1 MKTLRILAMSL
12 LAAPTLAMAQA
23 DGPSAQQ
30 RRSAEANEP
39 TGIGA
44 ASARDAAA
52 ADRALNGWWRESQA
66 TRDQRLDWFRQ
77 ARFGVFVHWGPYSV
91 LGGQWKGQPNP
102 GYSEHIMRVAR
113 IPRQTY
119 KDEVAAKFR
128 PEAYDARAW
137 VKMMKQAG
145 AGYVILTAKHHDG
158 FALWP
163 SKASDYNIAQ
173 VSGFRRDPL
182 AELVQAARAEGLK
195 VGFYYSHAFDWEDP
209 DAPGNDWDYDNPA
222 GDKKLHG
229 GVDWWNTY
237 PQFLTNTDRYI
248 DHKVIPQLNELI
260 TRYHPDILWF
270 DTPGKLPFFQQAR
283 IVEAVR
289 KADPNVVINGRAARS
304 KDVNLGDFLDTADRP
319 AELRPTAGDWEA
331 IPTTNESYGYNALDH
346 SHKSVTH
353 FIQLIAKAS
362 AKGGN
367 ILLNVGPRGDGVID
381 APDAA
386 ILAGV
391 GRWMRVN
398 GESIHG
404 TSRTP
409 LDRQAWGDS
418 TVKGDRLYLHVFDWP
433 KGGSLRLGGLL
444 SPPRRA
450 YLLAT
455 GAPVTVVK
463 AGPADYDLALPAQAP
478 DAADSVVV
486 VETDGPVRGQTG
498 RLIETR
504 WGDNQLLAFDA
515 QTEGTGFSYG
525 DGKTA
530 RFYVDGLERPG
541 NRLVWPVRATK
552 AAPATVSLR
561 YSTPVGQVS
570 PQARF
575 VVRYGATTLT
585 APVVAT
591 ANEKDL
597 REVDLGALPLAEGDL
612 SDLTLTIEGAATPV
626 HVFDLRLRR

>member
-23 DGPSAQQ
+23 DGPTAQQ

-39 TGIGA
+39 MGIGA
-44 ASARDAAA
+44 ASAHDAEAV
-52 ADRALNGWWRESQA
+52 DRALNGWWRESQA
-66 TRDQRLDWFRQ
+66 TRDQRLAWFRQ

-119 KDEVAAKFR
+119 KDEVAAKFQ

-137 VKMMKQAG
+137 VKMMKNAG

-163 SKASDYNIAQ
+163 SEASDYNIAQ

-182 AELVQAARAEGLK
+182 AELVQAARSEGLK

-209 DAPGNDWDYDNPA
+209 DAPGNDWDYANPG

-229 GVDWWNTY
+229 ADWWNTD
-237 PQFLTNTDRYI
+237 PQFLVNTERYI

-304 KDVNLGDFLDTADRP
+304 KDTNLGDYLDTADRP

-331 IPTTNESYGYNALDH
+331 IPTTNESYGYNQLDH
-346 SHKSVTH
+346 SHKSVEH
-353 FIQLIAKAS
+353 FVQLIAKAS

-386 ILAGV
+386 ILAGI
-391 GRWMRVN
+391 GRWMSVN

-404 TSRTP
+404 TTRTP

-418 TVKGDRLYLHVFDWP
+418 TVKGDRLYLHVFNWP
-433 KGGSLRLGGLL
+433 KDGSLRLGGLL

-455 GAPVTVVK
+455 GAPVTVRN
-463 AGPADYDLALPAQAP
+463 AGPTDYDLTLPAQAP
-478 DAADSVVV
+478 DAADSVIV
-486 VETDGPVRGQTG
+486 VETDGPVRGRTG

-515 QTEGTGFSYG
+515 QAQGTGFTYG

-541 NRLVWPVRATK
+541 NRLAWPVRATK
-552 AAPATVSLR
+552 AAPAAVSLR
-561 YSTPVGQVS
+561 YSTPVGPIS
-570 PQARF
+570 PQAHF

-597 REVDLGALPLAEGDL
+597 REIDLGALPLAEGDL
-612 SDLTLTIEGAATPV
+612 SDLSLTIEGAATPV

>member
-1 MKTLRILAMSL
+1 MKSLRILAISL
-12 LAAPTLAMAQA
+12 LAAPTLAMAQT
-23 DGPSAQQ
+23 DGAQQ
-30 RRSAEANEP
+30 RRSAEASEQ
-39 TGIGA
+39 TGIGSPA
-44 ASARDAAA
+44 ANDALA
-52 ADRALNGWWRESQA
+52 ADRAVNGWWREA
-66 TRDQRLDWFRQ
+66 GKTRDQRLDWFRQ

-119 KDEVAAKFR
+119 KDEVAAKFH
-128 PEAYDARAW
+128 PDAYDARAW
-137 VKMMKQAG
+137 VRMMKQAG
-145 AGYVILTAKHHDG
+145 AGYVILTSKHHDG

-173 VSGFRRDPL
+173 VSGFQRDPL
-182 AELVQAARAEGLK
+182 AELVTAARAEGLK
-195 VGFYYSHAFDWEDP
+195 VGFYYSHAYDWENP
-209 DAPGNDWDYDNPA
+209 DAPGNDWDYDNPG

-229 GVDWWNTY
+229 GVDWWNTD
-237 PQFLTNTDRYI
+237 PAFLANTDRYI
-248 DHKVIPQLNELI
+248 DRKVIPQLNELI

-304 KDVNLGDFLDTADRP
+304 NDLNLGDYLDTADRP

-346 SHKSVTH
+346 SHKSVEH
-353 FIQLIAKAS
+353 FVRLIAKAS

-367 ILLNVGPRGDGVID
+367 ILLNVGPHGDGTID

-391 GRWMRVN
+391 GKWMSVN
-398 GESIHG
+398 AESIKG

-433 KGGSLRLGGLL
+433 KGRPLRVGGLL
-444 SPPRRA
+444 SPPKRA
-450 YLLAT
+450 YVLAT
-455 GAPVTVVK
+455 KAPVAIRS
-463 AGPADYDLALPAQAP
+463 AGGADYDLTLPAQAP

-486 VETDGPVRGQTG
+486 VETDGPVRGQAG

-504 WGDNQLLAFDA
+504 GGDNQLLAFDA
-515 QTEGTGFSYG
+515 KAEGTGFTYG

-530 RFYVDGLERPG
+530 RFYVDGLERAG
-541 NRLVWPVRATK
+541 NRLVWSVRGTEAAPVRAR
-552 AAPATVSLR
+552 LR
-561 YSTPVGQVS
+561 YSTPEGFAATG
-570 PQARF
+570 ARF
-575 VVRYGATTLT
+575 VVRYGATSLT
-585 APVVAT
+585 APIVAT
-591 ANEKDL
+591 KGDKDL
-597 REVDLGALPLAEGDL
+597 KEIDLGALPLAASSLADL
-612 SDLTLTIEGAATPV
+612 SLTIEGAPSPV
-626 HVFDLRLRR
+626 HVFDLWLQR

>member
-1 MKTLRILAMSL
+1 MKSLRILAISL

-30 RRSAEANEP
+30 RRGTEANEP

-44 ASARDAAA
+44 AAASDTAAA
-52 ADRALNGWWRESQA
+52 NRALNGWWAEA
-66 TRDQRLDWFRQ
+66 GKTRDQRLDWFRQ

-128 PEAYDARAW
+128 PDVYDARAW
-137 VKMMKQAG
+137 VRMMKNAG

-163 SKASDYNIAQ
+163 SQASDYNIAK
-173 VSGFRRDPL
+173 VSGFPRDPL
-182 AELVQAARAEGLK
+182 AELVEAARAEGLK

-222 GDKKLHG
+222 GDRKLHG
-229 GVDWWNTY
+229 GVDWWNIY

-248 DHKVIPQLNELI
+248 DHKVIPQLNELVS
-260 TRYHPDILWF
+260 RYHPDILWF
-270 DTPGKLPFFQQAR
+270 DTPGKLPFFQQAK

-304 KDVNLGDFLDTADRP
+304 NDLNLGDFLDTADRP
-319 AELRPTAGDWEA
+319 AELRPTGGDWEA
-331 IPTTNESYGYNALDH
+331 IPTTNESYGFNALDH
-346 SHKSVTH
+346 SHKSVAH
-353 FIQLIAKAS
+353 FVQLIAKAS

-367 ILLNVGPRGDGVID
+367 ILLNVGPRGDGAID

-391 GRWMRVN
+391 GQWMSVN
-398 GESIHG
+398 GESIRG

-433 KGGSLRLGGLL
+433 KDGALRMGGLL
-444 SPPRRA
+444 SPPKRA
-450 YLLAT
+450 YVLAT
-455 GAPVTVVK
+455 KTPVAIKHVGTN
-463 AGPADYDLALPAQAP
+463 DYDLAVPVQAP

-486 VETDGPVRGQTG
+486 VETEGSVRGQAG

-504 WGDNQLLAFDA
+504 RGANQLLAFDA
-515 QTEGTGFSYG
+515 SAEGTGFTYG

-530 RFYVDGLERPG
+530 RFYVDGLERAG
-541 NRLVWPVRATK
+541 NRLVWSVRGTK
-552 AAPATVSLR
+552 AAPVRVRLR
-561 YSTPVGQVS
+561 YSTLDQTLAAPTR
-570 PQARF
+570 AT
-575 VVRYGATTLT
+575 VRYGATTLT
-585 APVVAT
+585 APLAAT
-591 ANEKDL
+591 SGEKNL
-597 REVDLGALPLAEGDL
+597 REVDLGELPLSAGSLADL
-612 SDLTLTIEGAATPV
+612 SLTIEGARV
-626 HVFDLRLRR
+626 HVFDLWLGR

>member
-1 MKTLRILAMSL
+1 MKSLRILAISL

-30 RRSAEANEP
+30 RRGTEAHEP

-44 ASARDAAA
+44 PAARDAEA
-52 ADRALNGWWRESQA
+52 ADRALNGWWRDAGQ
-66 TRDQRLDWFRQ
+66 TRDQRLAWFRQ
-77 ARFGVFVHWGPYSV
+77 ARFGIFVHWGAYSV

-128 PEAYDARAW
+128 PDAYDARAW
-137 VKMMKQAG
+137 IRMMKEAG
-145 AGYVILTAKHHDG
+145 AGDVILTAKHHDG

-173 VSGFRRDPL
+173 VSGFKRDPL
-182 AELVQAARAEGLK
+182 AELVTAARADGLK

-229 GVDWWNTY
+229 GADWWNTY

-248 DHKVIPQLNELI
+248 DRKIIPQLNELI
-260 TRYHPDILWF
+260 SRYHPDILWF

-304 KDVNLGDFLDTADRP
+304 KDLNLGDYLDTADRP

-346 SHKSVTH
+346 SHKSVEH
-353 FIQLIAKAS
+353 FVRLIAKAS

-391 GRWMRVN
+391 GRWMSVN
-398 GESIHG
+398 GESIRG
-404 TSRTP
+404 TTRTP

-433 KGGSLRLGGLL
+433 KDGSLRVGGLL
-444 SPPRRA
+444 SPPKRA
-450 YLLAT
+450 YVLAT
-455 GAPVTVVK
+455 KSPVVVRHV
-463 AGPADYDLALPAQAP
+463 GGADYDLTLPAQAP
-478 DAADSVVV
+478 DAADSVIV
-486 VETDGPVRGQTG
+486 VETDGPVRGEAG
-498 RLIETR
+498 RLLETR
-504 WGDNQLLAFDA
+504 YGSNQLLAFDA
-515 QTEGTGFSYG
+515 KAEGDGFSYG

-541 NRLVWPVRATK
+541 NRLVWSVRATQ
-552 AAPATVSLR
+552 AAPVRVRLR
-561 YSTPVGQVS
+561 YSTPDKTLPGR
-570 PQARF
+570 A

-585 APVVAT
+585 APLVAT
-591 ANEKDL
+591 NGEKDL
-597 REVDLGALPLAEGDL
+597 REVDLGLLPLTAGDL
-612 SDLTLTIEGAATPV
+612 ADLSLTLEGADKPV
-626 HVFDLRLRR
+626 HVFDLRLEP

>member
-1 MKTLRILAMSL
+1 MTRLRSLAVAL
-12 LAAPTLAMAQA
+12 LAVPSVAMAQA
-23 DGPSAQQ
+23 SAPASEQ

-44 ASARDAAA
+44 ATARDAEASR
-52 ADRALNGWWRESQA
+52 RALDGWWREA
-66 TRDQRLDWFRQ
+66 GKTRDQRLAWFRQ

-91 LGGQWKGQPNP
+91 LGGQWRGQPNP

-119 KDEVAAKFR
+119 RDEVAAKFH
-128 PEAYDARAW
+128 PDAYDARTW
-137 VKMMKQAG
+137 VKAMKAAG

-173 VSGFRRDPL
+173 VSGFKRDPL
-182 AELVQAARAEGLK
+182 AELVAAARAEGLK

-209 DAPGNDWDYDNPA
+209 DAPGNDWDYDNPG
-222 GDKKLHG
+222 GDRKLHG
-229 GVDWWNTY
+229 GIDWWNAY

-248 DHKVIPQLNELI
+248 DRKVIPQLNELI
-260 TRYHPDILWF
+260 THYHPDILWF

-304 KDVNLGDFLDTADRP
+304 ADLNLGDYLDTADRP

-331 IPTTNESYGYNALDH
+331 IPTTNESYGFNALDH
-346 SHKSVTH
+346 SHKSVAH
-353 FIQLIAKAS
+353 FVQLIAKAT

-367 ILLNVGPRGDGVID
+367 ILLNVGPRGDGTLD

-391 GRWMRVN
+391 GQWMGVN
-398 GESIHG
+398 GESIKG
-404 TSRTP
+404 ASRTP
-409 LDRQAWGDS
+409 LDRQAWGDT

-433 KGGSLRLGGLL
+433 RSGSLRLGGLT
-444 SPPRRA
+444 SPPKRA

-455 GAPVTVVK
+455 KAPVAIKPV
-463 AGPADYDLALPAQAP
+463 GSGDYDVALPANAP
-478 DAADSVVV
+478 DAADSVIV
-486 VETDGPVRGQTG
+486 VETDGPVRGETG

-504 WGDNQLLAFDA
+504 WGTNQLLAFDA
-515 QTEGTGFSYG
+515 TALGSGFSYG

-530 RFYVDGLERPG
+530 RFYVDGLEKTG
-541 NRLVWPVRATK
+541 NRLVWPVRAT
-552 AAPATVSLR
+552 APAPVRVRVR
-561 YSTPVGQVS
+561 YSTPGETS
-570 PQARF
+570 AR
-575 VVRYGATTLT
+575 VLLRYGDATLAAQLT
-585 APVVAT
+585 PT
-591 ANEKDL
+591 HGDRDL
-597 REVDLGALPLAEGDL
+597 QEVELGVLDLKSGALQ
-612 SDLTLTIEGAATPV
+612 DLTLSLEADHPV
-626 HVFDLRLRR
+626 HIFSLDLRP

>member
-1 MKTLRILAMSL
+1 MKSLRLLAVSL
-12 LAAPTLAMAQA
+12 LAAPTLAMAQVESP
-23 DGPSAQQ
+23 DAQQ

-44 ASARDAAA
+44 AAANDAKA
-52 ADRALNGWWRESQA
+52 ADRALNGWWREA
-66 TRDQRLDWFRQ
+66 GKTRDQRLDWFRQ

-113 IPRQTY
+113 IPRETY
-119 KDEVAAKFR
+119 KTEVAARFR
-128 PEAYDARAW
+128 PDGYDARAW
-137 VKMMKQAG
+137 VRMMKQAG

-163 SKASDYNIAQ
+163 SQASDYNIAQ

-209 DAPGNDWDYDNPA
+209 DAPGNDWDYANPA
-222 GDKKLHG
+222 GDRKLHG
-229 GVDWWNTY
+229 GADWWNTY

-248 DHKVIPQLNELI
+248 DRKVIPQLNELI

-270 DTPGKLPFFQQAR
+270 DTPGKLPFFQQAK

-304 KDVNLGDFLDTADRP
+304 NDLNLGDYLDTADRP

-331 IPTTNESYGYNALDH
+331 IPTTNESYGFNALDH
-346 SHKSVTH
+346 SHKSVAH
-353 FIQLIAKAS
+353 FVQLIAKAS

-367 ILLNVGPRGDGVID
+367 ILLNVGPRGDGAID

-386 ILAGV
+386 ILAGI
-391 GRWMRVN
+391 GEWMSVN
-398 GESIHG
+398 GESIRG
-404 TSRTP
+404 TTRTP

-418 TVKGDRLYLHVFDWP
+418 TVKSDKLYLHVLDWP
-433 KGGSLRLGGLL
+433 KDGALRVGGLL
-444 SPPRRA
+444 SPPKRA

-455 GAPVTVVK
+455 KVAVAIKRVGAS
-463 AGPADYDLALPAQAP
+463 DYDLTLPIQAP
-478 DAADSVVV
+478 NAIDSVIV
-486 VETDGPVRGQTG
+486 VETDGPVRGQAG

-504 WGDNQLLAFDA
+504 RGTNQLLAFDA
-515 QTEGTGFSYG
+515 MVEGTGFTYG

-541 NRLVWPVRATK
+541 NRLVWSVRGME
-552 AAPATVSLR
+552 AAKVRVRLR
-561 YSTPVGQVS
+561 YSTLDGIKTVPGR
-570 PQARF
+570 A
-575 VVRYGATTLT
+575 VVRYGAVTLT
-585 APVVAT
+585 APLVAT
-591 ANEKDL
+591 DDAKDL
-597 REVDLGALPLAEGDL
+597 REVDLGQLPLSESLADL
-612 SDLTLTIEGAATPV
+612 SLTIEGASAPV
-626 HVFDLRLRR
+626 HVFDLWLDR

>member
-1 MKTLRILAMSL
+1 MKSLRILAISL

-30 RRSAEANEP
+30 RRGTEANEP

-44 ASARDAAA
+44 AAASDTAAA
-52 ADRALNGWWRESQA
+52 NRALNGWWAEA
-66 TRDQRLDWFRQ
+66 GKTRDQRLDWFRQ

-128 PEAYDARAW
+128 PDAYDARAW
-137 VKMMKQAG
+137 VRMMKNAG

-163 SKASDYNIAQ
+163 SQASDYNIAK
-173 VSGFRRDPL
+173 VSGFPRDPL
-182 AELVQAARAEGLK
+182 AELVEAARAEGLK

-222 GDKKLHG
+222 GDRKLHG

-248 DHKVIPQLNELI
+248 DHKVIPQLNELVS
-260 TRYHPDILWF
+260 RYHPDILWF
-270 DTPGKLPFFQQAR
+270 DTPGKLPFFQQAK

-304 KDVNLGDFLDTADRP
+304 NDLNLGDFLDTADRP

-331 IPTTNESYGYNALDH
+331 IPTTNESYGFNALDH
-346 SHKSVTH
+346 SHKSVAH
-353 FIQLIAKAS
+353 FVQLIAKAS

-367 ILLNVGPRGDGVID
+367 ILLNVGPRGDGAID

-391 GRWMRVN
+391 GQWMSVN
-398 GESIHG
+398 GESIRS

-418 TVKGDRLYLHVFDWP
+418 TVKDDRLYLHVFDWP
-433 KGGSLRLGGLL
+433 KDGALRLGGLL
-444 SPPRRA
+444 SAPKRA
-450 YLLAT
+450 YVLAT
-455 GAPVTVVK
+455 KAPVAIKHVGTN
-463 AGPADYDLALPAQAP
+463 DYDLAVPTQAP
-478 DAADSVVV
+478 DAADSVIV
-486 VETDGPVRGQTG
+486 VETDGPVRGQAE

-504 WGDNQLLAFDA
+504 RGANQLLAFDA
-515 QTEGTGFSYG
+515 KAEGTGFTYG

-541 NRLVWPVRATK
+541 NRLVWSVRGTK
-552 AAPATVSLR
+552 AAPVRVRLR
-561 YSTPVGQVS
+561 YSTLDQTLAAPTR
-570 PQARF
+570 AT
-575 VVRYGATTLT
+575 VRYGATTLT
-585 APVVAT
+585 APLVAT
-591 ANEKDL
+591 NGEKDL
-597 REVDLGALPLAEGDL
+597 REVDLGELPLSAGSLADL
-612 SDLTLTIEGAATPV
+612 SLTIEGARV
-626 HVFDLRLRR
+626 HVFDLWLGR

>member
-1 MKTLRILAMSL
+1 MKSLRILAISL

-30 RRSAEANEP
+30 RRGTEANEP

-44 ASARDAAA
+44 PAARDAEA
-52 ADRALNGWWRESQA
+52 ADRAVNGWWRDA
-66 TRDQRLDWFRQ
+66 GKTRDQRLAWFRQ

-91 LGGQWKGQPNP
+91 LGGQWQGQPNP

-113 IPRQTY
+113 IPRETY
-119 KDEVAAKFR
+119 KTEVAAKFR
-128 PEAYDARAW
+128 PDAYDARAW
-137 VKMMKQAG
+137 VRMMKEAG

-163 SKASDYNIAQ
+163 SQASDYNIAR
-173 VSGFRRDPL
+173 VSGFKRDPL
-182 AELVQAARAEGLK
+182 AELVEAARAEGLK

-248 DHKVIPQLNELI
+248 DRKVIPQLNELVS
-260 TRYHPDILWF
+260 RYHPDILWF

-304 KDVNLGDFLDTADRP
+304 KDLNLGDFLDTADRP

-346 SHKSVTH
+346 SHKSVEH
-353 FIQLIAKAS
+353 FVRLIAKAS

-391 GRWMRVN
+391 GRWMSVN
-398 GESIHG
+398 GESIRG
-404 TSRTP
+404 TTRTP

-433 KGGSLRLGGLL
+433 KDGSLRMGGLL
-444 SPPRRA
+444 SAPKRA
-450 YLLAT
+450 YVLAT
-455 GAPVTVVK
+455 KAPVAVRPVG
-463 AGPADYDLALPAQAP
+463 ANDYDLALPAQAP

-486 VETDGPVRGQTG
+486 VETDGPVRGQAG
-498 RLIETR
+498 RLLETR
-504 WGDNQLLAFDA
+504 YGSNQLLAFDA
-515 QTEGTGFSYG
+515 KAEGTGFSYG

-541 NRLVWPVRATK
+541 NRLVWSVRATQ
-552 AAPATVSLR
+552 AAPVRVRLR
-561 YSTPVGQVS
+561 YSTPDKTPPGR
-570 PQARF
+570 AI
-575 VVRYGATTLT
+575 VRYGATTLT
-585 APVVAT
+585 APLVAT
-591 ANEKDL
+591 DGEKDL
-597 REVDLGALPLAEGDL
+597 REVDLGLLPLAAGDL
-612 SDLTLTIEGAATPV
+612 ADLSLTLEDAAKPV
-626 HVFDLRLRR
+626 HIFDLKLER